1 MRYEKRTET
10 QRARTP
16 KGNTSEER
24 ARTHSGPL
32 LWLCFVGVLYR
43 ICILFFKLQLS
54 GRLHGAAG
62 YILTS
67 LFVIAIAFHFGKM
80 RSVYVY
86 HNTYKVMQHKASSKR
101 KKQFITW
108 WRIAWDLSVPVM
120 ILSYSSIWWTE
131 GVYHWL
137 FSLFYISIIVAAI
150 SYIVLSIFT
159 DDFDPDT
166 CYYPWYNPWY
176 YPWHYPF
183 NNSSD
188 D

>member
-1 MRYEKRTET
+1 MIFILR
-10 QRARTP
+10 P
-16 KGNTSEER
+16 KYLVFFIE
-24 ARTHSGPL
+24 
-32 LWLCFVGVLYR
+32 FVYF
-43 ICILFFKLQLS
+43 FFKLQLS
-54 GRLHGAAG
+54 GHLHGAAG

-80 RSVYVY
+80 LSVYVY
-86 HNTYKVMQHKASSKR
+86 HNTYKVMQHKAASKR
-101 KKQFITW
+101 KKHFITW

>member
-1 MRYEKRTET
+1 MKSEQKLKERVPLKEIQAKR
-10 QRARTP
+10 
-16 KGNTSEER
+16 ER
-24 ARTHSGPL
+24 ARIVARFCGYASL
-32 LWLCFVGVLYR
+32 VFFIEFVYF
-43 ICILFFKLQLS
+43 FFKLQLS
-54 GRLHGAAG
+54 GHLHGAAG

-86 HNTYKVMQHKASSKR
+86 HNTYKVMQHKAASKR

-137 FSLFYISIIVAAI
+137 FSLFYVSVIVAAI